1 MAKEYQR
8 STRVAEQLQREL
20 AGMIGRV
27 LEDPRVGMV
36 TVTAVQLTKDLSY
49 AKVYVSSIGGSLT
62 QQELVHALQHASGF
76 MRHEIG
82 RAMKLRIQPELRFYY
97 DETEERAARLE
108 ALIARANSEDGGKDR
123 S

>member
-27 LEDPRVGMV
+27 LEDPRAGMV
-36 TVTAVQLTKDLSY
+36 TVTAVKLTKDLSH
-49 AKVYVSSIGGSLT
+49 AKVFVSAIGGSLT
-62 QQELVHALQHASGF
+62 QQELVQALQHASGF

-82 RAMKLRIQPELRFYY
+82 RAMKLRIQPELRFIY
-97 DETEERAARLE
+97 DETEERAAHLE